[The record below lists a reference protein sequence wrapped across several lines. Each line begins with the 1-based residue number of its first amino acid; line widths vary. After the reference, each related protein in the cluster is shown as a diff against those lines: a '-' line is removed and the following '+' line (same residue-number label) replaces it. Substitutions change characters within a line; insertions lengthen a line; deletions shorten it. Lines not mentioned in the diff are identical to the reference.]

1 MKWSRVATA
10 LVVLGAAAAAIAAPI
25 TAVLWVVVALNA
37 ILGGGENVPFSTYA
51 MFSAPRK
58 RSWILRFE
66 DCEQH
71 LIAIGKMG
79 LEPHVVQKRFET
91 ELRTARLHGDGDE
104 ATARRTAASAL
115 ATLVEQRRPPKGP
128 LATTPIVIVFVE
140 YTVESGKLRAIRTPI
155 GESSPR

>member
-1 MKWSRVATA
+1 MKWGRVATSF
-10 LVVLGAAAAAIAAPI
+10 VVLGAAVAAIAGPI

-37 ILGGGENVPFSTYA
+37 LLGGGENIPFSTYA

-66 DCEQH
+66 DCEQQ

-91 ELRTARLHGDGDE
+91 ELRTARLRGNGDE
-104 ATARRTAASAL
+104 GTARRAAASAL
-115 ATLVEQRRPPKGP
+115 ATWVERRRPPKGP
-128 LATTPIVIVFVE
+128 LATTPIVIVLVE
-140 YTVESGKLRAIRTPI
+140 YTVESGTLHAIRTPI
-155 GESSPR
+155 GEASPR